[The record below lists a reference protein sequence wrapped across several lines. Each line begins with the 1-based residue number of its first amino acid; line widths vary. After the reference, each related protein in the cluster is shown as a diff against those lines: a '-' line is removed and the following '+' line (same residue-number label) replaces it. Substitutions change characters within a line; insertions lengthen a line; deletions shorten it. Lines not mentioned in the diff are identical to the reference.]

1 MTRLH
6 MNAGLADPTVGK
18 SGIVQQGQS
27 RSDGGESGED
37 ILAVHEPLS
46 LPGNLPRQRESLAG
60 ERHLPQEREAVMSHS
75 TDPQG
80 LSSHAIAL
88 DEVGWQGEQC
98 RDGGRRHAGI
108 VPAGGGRVL

>member
-1 MTRLH
+1 MH
-6 MNAGLADPTVGK
+6 VGLADTAVGE

-27 RSDGGESGED
+27 RRHRRECGEH
-37 ILAVHEPLS
+37 AFVVHEPLS
-46 LPGNLPRQRESLAG
+46 LPGHLPRQREALASKG
-60 ERHLPQEREAVMSHS
+60 HLPQGREALVSHGA
-75 TDPQG
+75 DPQG

-88 DEVGWQGEQC
+88 DEIGWQGEQC

>member
-1 MTRLH
+1 
-6 MNAGLADPTVGK
+6 VGK
-18 SGIVQQGQS
+18 SGIVQLRQP

-37 ILAVHEPLS
+37 TVALHEPLS
-46 LPGNLPRQRESLAG
+46 IPGHLPRQREALAG
-60 ERHLPQEREAVMSHS
+60 KGNLPQGREAIVSHS
-75 TDPQG
+75 PDPQG

-88 DEVGWQGEQC
+88 DEIGWQGEQC